1 MQQINSTQWTLLTY
15 LLLSMKDMRVSI
27 SRDPRCLPTGF
38 PSLNII
44 NVGNPGTS
52 YLSASLECF
61 VASTVASCWTRTKIG
76 QECRRRVN

>member
-15 LLLSMKDMRVSI
+15 LLLSMKDMRVSM
-27 SRDPRCLPTGF
+27 SRAPRCLPTGF

-61 VASTVASCWTRTKIG
+61 VASTVAS
-76 QECRRRVN
+76 